1 MASLLRSLVT
11 KKPRTL
17 RRLDGLVVVPCEG
30 ADRDV
35 CALWDPVEEQIVDFV
50 PASKVGRYAAED
62 DLWAEGR
69 GWTELPAYE
78 MAA

>member
-11 KKPRTL
+11 RKPRTL

-35 CALWDPVEEQIVDFV
+35 CALWDPIEEQIVDFV
-50 PASKVGRYAAED
+50 PTSQVGRYTDED

-69 GWTELPAYE
+69 GWTEAPAY
-78 MAA
+78 AAAA

>member
-1 MASLLRSLVT
+1 MASLLRSLVAR
-11 KKPRTL
+11 KPRTL

-35 CALWDPVEEQIVDFV
+35 CALWDPIEEQIVDFV
-50 PASKVGRYAAED
+50 PASKVGRYNHED
-62 DLWAEGR
+62 DLWAEAR